1 MNARLQ
7 KMHHSCLQEAAA
19 SDRARSERL
28 VSQCCLASFLSFLTF
43 SVHAGSTASDSNGC
57 HSHFRPATDLNA
69 ALYAAALAKSLEW
82 VVPWVVQYVRFAS
95 QDSDAQQ
102 SCCIQQLLQRL
113 HSIQSCTALLPG
125 SPQFGGVAS
134 CLRCVLDDH
143 LEQSA
148 DIERTAGEADAAWLP
163 ALQSWNTA
171 DLRGSIFDARY
182 LQLCCPL
189 LEQARQAIQVMF
201 RPSSPPPPSP
211 PHIPLLPSLPIPL
224 CPFRSCGHMQSSQSQ
239 SVLDLQQTGCYFDPS
254 FCICFHQGTCR
265 AMLLHALH
273 WQVLGPGK
281 LSS

>member
-7 KMHHSCLQEAAA
+7 RMHQSSLQEAAA
-19 SDRARSERL
+19 SHRARSERL

-43 SVHAGSTASDSNGC
+43 SVHAGIAASDDSGC

-82 VVPWVVQYVRFAS
+82 VVPWVVQYVQFAS

-113 HSIQSCTALLPG
+113 HSIHSCTALLPG
-125 SPQFGGVAS
+125 SAHFGGVAS

-148 DIERTAGEADAAWLP
+148 DIERSAGKADAAWLS
-163 ALQSWNTA
+163 ALQDWNTA
-171 DLRGSIFDARY
+171 DLRGSVTDARY

-189 LEQARQAIQVMF
+189 LEQARQAIQVMLS
-201 RPSSPPPPSP
+201 PHPPPA
-211 PHIPLLPSLPIPL
+211 
-224 CPFRSCGHMQSSQSQ
+224 R
-239 SVLDLQQTGCYFDPS
+239 
-254 FCICFHQGTCR
+254 
-265 AMLLHALH
+265 
-273 WQVLGPGK
+273 
-281 LSS
+281 

>member
-7 KMHHSCLQEAAA
+7 KMHQSSLQEAAA

-43 SVHAGSTASDSNGC
+43 SVHAGSTASDANGC

-69 ALYAAALAKSLEW
+69 ALFAATLAKSLEW

-95 QDSDAQQ
+95 QDFDAQQ
-102 SCCIQQLLQRL
+102 SCCMQQLLQRL

-125 SPQFGGVAS
+125 CAQFGGVAS

-148 DIERTAGEADAAWLP
+148 DIQRNAGQSDAAWLS
-163 ALQSWNTA
+163 ALQGWNAA
-171 DLRGSIFDARY
+171 DLRGSVSDARY

-189 LEQARQAIQVMF
+189 LEQARQAIQVMVL
-201 RPSSPPPPSP
+201 PHPSP
-211 PHIPLLPSLPIPL
+211 
-224 CPFRSCGHMQSSQSQ
+224 R
-239 SVLDLQQTGCYFDPS
+239 
-254 FCICFHQGTCR
+254 
-265 AMLLHALH
+265 
-273 WQVLGPGK
+273 
-281 LSS
+281 